1 MRSVSQQTG
10 ALIHMTG
17 LLRWCVALIAAVFL
31 FGSAIQAE
39 QTSAPLKLK
48 YSFVAYGYSSGQ
60 RFSRAAGLFYDA
72 KRAELYVAD
81 TGNGQ
86 IVILDNKGMP
96 VSRIRHFI
104 YAATDDKRQLGEPKS
119 IVVRKNG
126 DILVTDN
133 LAHYVDVMD
142 YRGRSVEKVWPGD
155 LLGRD
160 RSKVRPGYLAL
171 DASGNVYLSVTGDVN
186 AILVLTP
193 SLKLKA
199 QMGKIGGGRGGGFK
213 AVTGLWV
220 DKHGKIYATYSQGEC
235 VRIYRADGRLLT
247 SFGGHDSGPGNF
259 SLPSG
264 IVTDGKDN
272 IWVVDSLRQVMS
284 IFSQETDGSK
294 VTTSFMELIGRW
306 GRGPGEF
313 DYPTDITGDGKTKIF
328 VLEGTGARVQAFEIL
343 TQDESDNSQ

>member
-1 MRSVSQQTG
+1 
-10 ALIHMTG
+10 MTC
-17 LLRWCVALIAAVFL
+17 LLRWCAALIAAAFL
-31 FGSAIQAE
+31 LGSAIQAE

-60 RFSRAAGLFYDA
+60 RFSRAGGLFYDA

-96 VSRIRHFI
+96 ISRIQHFI
-104 YAATDDKRQLGEPKS
+104 DAATDGKRQLGEPKS
-119 IVVRKNG
+119 IVVCKNG
-126 DILVTDN
+126 DIIVTDN

-142 YRGRSVEKVWPGD
+142 YRGRSLEKIWPGD

-160 RSKVRPGYLAL
+160 RSEVRPGFLAL

-186 AILVLTP
+186 AILVLTA

-199 QMGKIGGGRGGGFK
+199 QMGKIGGGRSGGFK
-213 AVTGLWV
+213 TVTGLWV

-235 VRIYRADGRLLT
+235 VRIYRADGRLIT
-247 SFGGHDSGPGNF
+247 SFGSHDSGPGNF

-264 IVTDGKDN
+264 VVTDGRDN
-272 IWVVDSLRQVMS
+272 IWVVDSLRHVMS
-284 IFSQETDGSK
+284 IFNQETDGSK
-294 VTTSFMELIGRW
+294 LTTSFMELIG
-306 GRGPGEF
+306 GRGGGAGSF
-313 DYPTDITGDGKTKIF
+313 TYPTAIAGDGKTKIF

-343 TQDESDNSQ
+343 TQDKSDNSR

>member
-1 MRSVSQQTG
+1 
-10 ALIHMTG
+10 MTG
-17 LLRWCVALIAAVFL
+17 PPRWCAALIAAVFL
-31 FGSAIQAE
+31 FGSAMQAE

-48 YSFVAYGYSSGQ
+48 YSFAAYGYSSSQ

-86 IVILDNKGMP
+86 VVILDNKGMP

-104 YAATDDKRQLGEPKS
+104 YAATDGKRQLGEPKS
-119 IVVRKNG
+119 IVVCKNG

-142 YRGRSVEKVWPGD
+142 YRGRSLEKVWPGD

-171 DASGNVYLSVTGDVN
+171 DASGNVYLSVTGDVS

-199 QMGKIGGGRGGGFK
+199 QMGKIGGGRAGGFK
-213 AVTGLWV
+213 AVTGMWV
-220 DKHGKIYATYSQGEC
+220 GKHGKIYATYSQGEC
-235 VRIYRADGRLLT
+235 VRIYRPDGRLIT
-247 SFGGHDSGPGNF
+247 SFGAHDSGPGNF

-264 IVTDGKDN
+264 VVIDGRDN
-272 IWVVDSLRQVMS
+272 IWVVDSLRHVMS
-284 IFSQETDGSK
+284 IFNQETDGSK
-294 VTTSFMELIGRW
+294 VSVSFMELIG
-306 GRGPGEF
+306 GKGSGPGQF
-313 DYPTDITGDGKTKIF
+313 KHPTAIAGDGKTKIF
-328 VLEGTGARVQAFEIL
+328 MLEGTGARVQAFEIL
-343 TQDESDNSQ
+343 TQDEPDNSR